1 MEKDPRMDIT
11 PPAQDSRQQQI
22 LLQKYS
28 LEQNIKRNLNWFYW
42 IGGMSILNSIIS
54 ATGSGISFVIG
65 LGLTQVIDAIASGVA
80 ADLGSGGF
88 IIQIFGWM
96 FDLVI
101 AGFYLLEGALAKKR
115 IKWLII
121 LGMVF
126 YALDAALLLYFQDY
140 LSALF
145 HGLGLFGIFKGLQL
159 IGTLKKLEQQPA
171 QHAPLSYSAQP
182 GVYPSTGT
190 AIPVISEPQKSKKDF
205 WLLVGITCAV
215 VFGGLC
221 LFLVMF
227 FFMANTMQ

>member
-1 MEKDPRMDIT
+1 MDIT
-11 PPAQDSRQQQI
+11 PPAQDSSQQQI
-22 LLQKYS
+22 LLQKYT

-54 ATGSGISFVIG
+54 ATGSGITFVIG
-65 LGLTQVIDAIASGVA
+65 LGLTQVIDAIASGA
-80 ADLGSGGF
+80 AAELGSGG
-88 IIQIFGWM
+88 IIVQIIGWVLN
-96 FDLVI
+96 LVI
-101 AGFYLLEGALAKKR
+101 AGFYLVEGALAKKH
-115 IKWLII
+115 IKWFII

-126 YALDAALLLYFQDY
+126 YALDAVLLLVFQDF

-159 IGTLKKLEQQPA
+159 IGSLKTLEQQPA
-171 QHAPLSYSAQP
+171 QVGPLSYTTQP
-182 GVYPSTGT
+182 GVYPPTGA
-190 AIPVISEPQKSKKDF
+190 AIPVISDPQKSKKNF

-227 FFMANTMQ
+227 FYMARTMQ